1 MHFAWKDENFL
12 IKILTFIMIFI
23 FIVMIAISPV
33 FASDSQKSIT
43 LYNKILDKEIT
54 IEVDSEVFKY
64 EYYYIVDNSSGPNIT
79 YQFVVSDNPITFK
92 TGSPVVWYTKGNT
105 HYYNLAFVSS
115 GSSYVMKF
123 TPLSNSFNSHSVYS
137 SEEYSGHGG
146 GLSDTIVYS
155 TFDVY
160 EYDEINDCISDNL
173 VFSNSVSTNP
183 FFITTD
189 DELCSGKFDLLKID
203 MGDLDTLDD
212 KIVFNIYDNYDM
224 GDGVYANYPNKSFML
239 DSQSKYQYISN
250 LNVYYHIPRDELGID
265 ISNEKR
271 YTFEIASYDGET
283 IYNTVTFE
291 IGGLTLEEEI
301 KNEQDEQT
309 EAIKENTETNKGI
322 WETIKDILSY
332 INPFSENFFVYK
344 LIELLV
350 DAIKSLFIPSDNFF
364 STYFTNLQ
372 NWFSDR
378 LGFLFYPFELIID
391 ILNQILNINFSEPQ
405 FNIPDIYE
413 PFTGKKL
420 ISSTTF
426 NFNDLLDN
434 SVLNTVH
441 NIYLILVDVAIVFG
455 LVNLFHR
462 KYEEVTT
469 K

>member
-1 MHFAWKDENFL
+1 ML
-12 IKILTFIMIFI
+12 
-23 FIVMIAISPV
+23 FIVVMLVVISPV
-33 FASDSQKSIT
+33 FANSDLEDDEISVVFHDNIYNKDIT
-43 LYNKILDKEIT
+43 LILPVGYGIDYNYIILFSNGIIPSSGKYNYLVVVSKSPIYIDFTSSLINLRVDDDYIYRTNFQTSSNILDLSSYSLSSSIFTQWENDFSSTSTIFDEICYSSHV
-54 IEVDSEVFKY
+54 IYDFYDRDNVVFDNEVISPVFK
-64 EYYYIVDNSSGPNIT
+64 
-79 YQFVVSDNPITFK
+79 
-92 TGSPVVWYTKGNT
+92 
-105 HYYNLAFVSS
+105 
-115 GSSYVMKF
+115 
-123 TPLSNSFNSHSVYS
+123 
-137 SEEYSGHGG
+137 
-146 GLSDTIVYS
+146 
-155 TFDVY
+155 
-160 EYDEINDCISDNL
+160 
-173 VFSNSVSTNP
+173 NP
-183 FFITTD
+183 FFLTSD
-189 DELCSGKFDLLKID
+189 NDLCSGKFDTLKID
-203 MGDLDTLDD
+203 MGDMDYDD
-212 KIVFNIYDNYDM
+212 DIVILNIYDNFDM
-224 GDGVYANYPNKSFML
+224 GDGVYPNYKRKTFLL
-239 DSQSKYQYISN
+239 DRSSPYRYVAS
-250 LNVYYHIPRDELGID
+250 LNVYYYIPQASLGID
-265 ISNEKR
+265 IENDKR
-271 YTFEIASYDGET
+271 YTFELTSFDGET
-283 IYNTVTFE
+283 IYDTVTFE

-350 DAIKSLFIPSDNFF
+350 DAIKSLFIPSDDFF

-413 PFTGKKL
+413 PFTNKKL

-441 NIYLILVDVAIVFG
+441 NNYLILVDVAIVFG